1 MTQKNLDASTMVRGE
16 LNQKL
21 QIDTNW
27 DQNLL
32 LEIEEKKEERKR
44 KNKRRANNLK
54 LFPIFS
60 QCCL

>member
-27 DQNLL
+27 DQNL
-32 LEIEEKKEERKR
+32 EIRVEEKKEE
-44 KNKRRANNLK
+44 
-54 LFPIFS
+54 PII
-60 QCCL
+60 